1 MFSPDELYLNKLDGP
16 LKETIRNGTQP
27 LVVEAAS
34 HRNPVRTYLPGN
46 AARLYPH
53 WAHESV
59 PFVRG
64 FPGIIHTVM
73 VQYAKF
79 ANLKRKISRYRPRMP
94 RDEHIS
100 ASGAQRVLAP
110 ELELSQCGAQSE
122 ARSARV
128 HLSPHANYFLSTMA
142 HCLRS
147 NDHNNLIV
155 GSKQPTPVWLS
166 VEEGNAASSVL

>member
-16 LKETIRNGTQP
+16 LKETIRSGTQP

-34 HRNPVRTYLPGN
+34 HRNPVRTYLPRN

-53 WAHESV
+53 WVHESV

-79 ANLKRKISRYRPRMP
+79 ANLKRKLPRY
-94 RDEHIS
+94 
-100 ASGAQRVLAP
+100 GP
-110 ELELSQCGAQSE
+110 ECLET
-122 ARSARV
+122 
-128 HLSPHANYFLSTMA
+128 ST
-142 HCLRS
+142 
-147 NDHNNLIV
+147 
-155 GSKQPTPVWLS
+155 
-166 VEEGNAASSVL
+166 